1 MRITVRIIFD
11 RRVLGKSIVVSSD
24 RRKLGKTLII
34 ESLVRQLAIC
44 GRTVACVK
52 LSFSGHGP
60 DGISYVPG
68 PPGTDTYLFDAAGA
82 SKVVFF
88 KYSAIDEMADTVGS
102 FSFNTDIV
110 IFESNSIL
118 NTFDP
123 DFHIHIGSDSVKKQ
137 SAEGLE
143 LKADIILDGP
153 VTDVNAGRVT
163 QLVIGLMRIGDHSP
177 ITFGGKHWLNIHG
190 QPLFGEGR
198 MDLLKAVRE
207 TGSILQ
213 AAKRTG
219 IQYKRAWVLLH
230 NAEQRLGVKLL
241 FSGRG
246 GVGGGGTII
255 TPLAVTLL
263 NIWEKSEE
271 EFVKMLNK
279 LEV

>member
-1 MRITVRIIFD
+1 M
-11 RRVLGKSIVVSSD
+11 GKSIVVSSD
-24 RRKLGKTLII
+24 CRKLGKTLVIVN
-34 ESLVRQLAIC
+34 LVEQLTIY
-44 GRTVACVK
+44 GLTVACAK
-52 LSFSGHGP
+52 LSYRGHGP
-60 DGISYVPG
+60 DGRSDAPG

-82 SKVVFF
+82 SEVLFL
-88 KYSAIDEMADTVGS
+88 KYSEIDELADAAEN
-102 FSFNTDIV
+102 FSFKTDIV

-118 NTFDP
+118 NNFDP

-143 LKADIILDGP
+143 LKADLTLDGP
-153 VTDVNAGRVT
+153 VSEVSAGRIT
-163 QLVIGLMRIGDHSP
+163 QLVIGLMRIGDNSP

-213 AAKRTG
+213 AAKQTG
-219 IQYKRAWVLLH
+219 IQYKRAWMLLR
-230 NAEQRLGVKLL
+230 NAEQRLGGKLL
-241 FSGRG
+241 FSDRG
-246 GVGGGGTII
+246 GAGGGGTII

-271 EFVKMLNK
+271 EFVTMLNR